1 MPPAD
6 SSTAP
11 LGVLYASPECAPLVK
26 IGGLGDVTAALP
38 PALREAGLDARVLL
52 PGYTSVLDALPD
64 AVEAAQLRALGHD
77 VRLLEATLPSGVP
90 VIVVACKQ
98 LYARGGGPYQADD
111 GEDWEDNALRFALFS
126 RVAAILASE
135 ASPLAWRPDV
145 LHCNDWPTSLAPMYL
160 AFTPGRRAATMVT
173 IHNLAFQGRF
183 EYDQVEGLEIPAAAL
198 GTDGLEFYGRVSM
211 LKGALV
217 YSDAIT
223 TVSPTYAQEIQG
235 PELGFGLE
243 GVLKERHDALFG
255 VLNGIDTNLWNPLTD
270 PHIARTYGVLTLERK
285 LANKRA
291 LKKRLQLSGP
301 DEVAV
306 LGVVSRITHQKGIDV
321 IANAIPRLAR
331 NVQLV
336 VVGAG
341 EREMVE
347 QLRAGALALPLAG
360 GAAHR
365 VQRAARAPG
374 RGRRR
379 RLPHVLALR
388 ALRNEPDVQPA
399 LRHPAHRE
407 RDRRAARH
415 HRRRCDR
422 GYARGDGLPHPGAR
436 RGGAGARRGARAGR
450 PRQRAALEEDAD
462 HRDDARLRLGAGR
475 EGLREDLRAH
485 QAHFMSPI
493 SKRCASA
500 AWNGYARMRSSSLPH
515 SSGASSSA

>member
-6 SSTAP
+6 RSAAP
-11 LGVLYASPECAPLVK
+11 LSVLYASPECAPLVK

-38 PALREAGLDARVLL
+38 PALREAGVDARVLL
-52 PGYTSVLDALPD
+52 PGFTSVLDALPD
-64 AVEAAQLRALGHD
+64 AVEAAQLRALGHE
-77 VRLLEATLPSGVP
+77 VRVLEATLPSGVP
-90 VIVVACKQ
+90 VIVVACKD

-145 LHCNDWPTSLAPMYL
+145 LHCNDWPTALAPMYL
-160 AFTPGRRAATMVT
+160 AFTPGRRAATMIT
-173 IHNLAFQGRF
+173 IHNLAFQGHF
-183 EYDQVEGLEIPAAAL
+183 EYDEIEGLEVPQAAL

-291 LKKRLQLSGP
+291 LKKRLQLSGS

-306 LGVVSRITHQKGIDV
+306 LGVVSRITHQKGMDV
-321 IANAIPRLAR
+321 LANAIPQLAKD
-331 NVQLV
+331 VQLV

-347 QLRAGALALPLAG
+347 QLRAARALFPSRVGLHIGFNEPLAHLVEAGADAFLMCSRFEPCGMNQMYSQRYGTPPIANATGGLLDTVVDDATGGSPEATGFLIPEPSVGALVQGVARAL
-360 GAAHR
+360 
-365 VQRAARAPG
+365 AARANAPHWK
-374 RGRRR
+374 
-379 RLPHVLALR
+379 RLQTNGMTR
-388 ALRNEPDVQPA
+388 DFGWGPA
-399 LRHPAHRE
+399 AK
-407 RDRRAARH
+407 AYAKI
-415 HRRRCDR
+415 
-422 GYARGDGLPHPGAR
+422 YARI
-436 RGGAGARRGARAGR
+436 R
-450 PRQRAALEEDAD
+450 PT
-462 HRDDARLRLGAGR
+462 
-475 EGLREDLRAH
+475 
-485 QAHFMSPI
+485 S
-493 SKRCASA
+493 
-500 AWNGYARMRSSSLPH
+500 
-515 SSGASSSA
+515 